1 MGSER
6 RNFYS
11 DIEFLNRRELLYFEK
26 KRLVFNYIK
35 NSYWDRNSFLK
46 TKGRIT
52 KEIINN

>member
-6 RNFYS
+6 INFYS